1 MYGSQVLTGS
11 DIQTIHKKSILI
23 PCAGREVLRDH
34 NPIYFAVISS
44 SEGRCKGQGPFNS
57 TLLLTGLGVTFV
69 GTSTMVCQVQF
80 QVQCQVQC
88 QMVHNRL

>member
-44 SEGRCKGQGPFNS
+44 SEGRYKEQGPFNS
-57 TLLLTGLGVTFV
+57 TLLLIRRGGGPFNFCRNKYNGLS
-69 GTSTMVCQVQF
+69 GTVS
-80 QVQCQVQC
+80 
-88 QMVHNRL
+88 NGS

>member
-34 NPIYFAVISS
+34 NPIYLLWYLALRGAVK
-44 SEGRCKGQGPFNS
+44 GRGHLI
-57 TLLLTGLGVTFV
+57 LLYYLLD
-69 GTSTMVCQVQF
+69 
-80 QVQCQVQC
+80 
-88 QMVHNRL
+88 